1 MATLPASEF
10 RVGIAMACGCAAQ
23 GTLSI
28 NGGPALV
35 GCGVHGCTEVAD
47 ARLSLVGRT
56 AVCSYGGKEVPSSWS
71 LAFFEHRP
79 NEKHDRYYCGC
90 FGWD

>member
-1 MATLPASEF
+1 MTKPLEF
-10 RVGIAMACGCAAQ
+10 TPGVMMACGCAAQ
-23 GTLSI
+23 GTI
-28 NGGPALV
+28 DGVV
-35 GCGVHGCTEVAD
+35 GCGVHLCTERATTQPD
-47 ARLSLVGRT
+47 LTGRT
-56 AVCSYGGKEVPSSWS
+56 ALCLHGGSETPSYPA